1 MKKIIL
7 ENQIG
12 VLIEKGKFV
21 RELTPGEVSYSPVW
35 KKQQVQV
42 FDIRPVYATVGENY
56 MTRDQLSVALSV
68 SLSYSIVSPLA
79 YLRAVSDAYNLI
91 RATVGDETRTWA
103 SKLTLDELL
112 EKHGELKAVLE
123 KRAASG
129 LQKYG
134 LKLESLSPPVVTL
147 PRGLKQAVEAKL
159 VASKKSEAD
168 MEEARGRT
176 AVLRHYANAARMV
189 KDEPE
194 LLKLLLGQKAKSLQV
209 QFSDSVTPSAK
220 R

>member
-42 FDIRPVYATVGENY
+42 FDVRPVYIVISDSY
-56 MTRDQLSVALSV
+56 MTSDQLSVTLSV
-68 SLSYSIVSPLA
+68 NLSYAIISPLA
-79 YLRAVSDAYNLI
+79 YLRTVNDAYNLI
-91 RATVGDETRTWA
+91 RTAVSDRIRIWA

-112 EKHGELKAVLE
+112 EKHGELAAILE
-123 KRAASG
+123 KQVASE
-129 LQKYG
+129 LQKCG
-134 LKLESLSPPVVTL
+134 LKLESLSSPVVTL

-159 VASKKSEAD
+159 VASKKGQAD

-209 QFSDSVTPSAK
+209 QFTDSVTPSSK
-220 R
+220 K

>member
-68 SLSYSIVSPLA
+68 S
-79 YLRAVSDAYNLI
+79 
-91 RATVGDETRTWA
+91 
-103 SKLTLDELL
+103 
-112 EKHGELKAVLE
+112 
-123 KRAASG
+123 
-129 LQKYG
+129 
-134 LKLESLSPPVVTL
+134 
-147 PRGLKQAVEAKL
+147 
-159 VASKKSEAD
+159 
-168 MEEARGRT
+168 
-176 AVLRHYANAARMV
+176 
-189 KDEPE
+189 
-194 LLKLLLGQKAKSLQV
+194 
-209 QFSDSVTPSAK
+209 
-220 R
+220 